1 MGNWRSVTNVK
12 FIFCTLYAILEVS
25 KVPCLCV
32 IQNLLLAIVPEQP
45 LILFLECAPDSSNGI
60 MEPHVVLLFW
70 LRATMILRRLFC
82 MLSLNFVYFIY
93 FILHMYCFL
102 LITK

>member
-1 MGNWRSVTNVK
+1 VK

-32 IQNLLLAIVPEQP
+32 IQNLLLAIVPKQS
-45 LILFLECAPDSSNGI
+45 LILFLECAPDSSIGI

-82 MLSLNFVYFIY
+82 MLSLNFVYFLY
-93 FILHMYCFL
+93 FILHLYYCL

>member
-1 MGNWRSVTNVK
+1 VK

-70 LRATMILRRLFC
+70 LRATMI
-82 MLSLNFVYFIY
+82 YFLY
-93 FILHMYCFL
+93 FILHLYCCFL
-102 LITK
+102 VTK

>member
-1 MGNWRSVTNVK
+1 MK
-12 FIFCTLYAILEVS
+12 FISCTLYAILEVS

-70 LRATMILRRLFC
+70 LRATMILRQLFC
-82 MLSLNFVYFIY
+82 MLSLNFVYFLY
-93 FILHMYCFL
+93 FILHMYCCL